1 MYKNI
6 YLYKNNYYFL
16 TFQPLCKY
24 YIRGK
29 KYSYIKSKE
38 DENVSSYKGIDISSY
53 QGYNIDFSAV
63 RNSGIEI
70 CIVKATESTMYTN
83 MYFDSQASG
92 ALNAGLKVGFYH
104 FFRGQGIAEADYF
117 CSVINR
123 YKDRMTIKPV
133 IDVEVPVA
141 DINNQVLLFINR
153 VKQVL
158 GLDCVIYS
166 GAYFAGDNLTDINL
180 LNYGLWVAYYYVSTP
195 TLRGI
200 WTGFVG
206 HQYSDQGIIPGI
218 NGYVDLNNFYDGMFI
233 GTPSSGGNTG
243 GVSPAPVGRTKNAD
257 GTYTVKSG
265 DTLSAIANDFGVTV
279 DQLVRWNNISNP
291 NLITVGQILYFSDK
305 SSSGLGQ
312 GIIPGINGYV
322 DLNNFYDGMFI
333 GTPGS
338 GGSTGGGGNTGGIIP
353 DPVVRIKNPDGTY
366 TVKSGDTLST
376 IANDFGVTVD
386 QLVRWNNIS
395 NPNLITVG
403 QILYFSDKSSSGSGT
418 TYVVQAGDT
427 LSGIAARFGTT
438 VANLVSLNN
447 ISDPN
452 LIYVGQVL
460 IISGSTSNYTS
471 YTVQAGD
478 SLSAIAARFGTTV
491 AELVSLNNISNPN
504 LIYVGQVLKIQLSG
518 NSSRTYTVQA
528 GDTLSSIAA
537 RFGTTVANLVA
548 LNNISDPNLIYVG
561 QVLYV

>member
-233 GTPSSGGNTG
+233 GTP
-243 GVSPAPVGRTKNAD
+243 
-257 GTYTVKSG
+257 
-265 DTLSAIANDFGVTV
+265 
-279 DQLVRWNNISNP
+279 
-291 NLITVGQILYFSDK
+291 
-305 SSSGLGQ
+305 
-312 GIIPGINGYV
+312 
-322 DLNNFYDGMFI
+322 
-333 GTPGS
+333 GS

-366 TVKSGDTLST
+366 TVKSGDTLSV

-438 VANLVSLNN
+438 VAELVSLNN

-460 IISGSTSNYTS
+460 
-471 YTVQAGD
+471 
-478 SLSAIAARFGTTV
+478 
-491 AELVSLNNISNPN
+491 
-504 LIYVGQVLKIQLSG
+504 KIPSSG

-528 GDTLSSIAA
+528 GDTLSYIAA
-537 RFGTTVANLVA
+537 KFGTTVANLVT

>member
-305 SSSGLGQ
+305 SSSG
-312 GIIPGINGYV
+312 
-322 DLNNFYDGMFI
+322 
-333 GTPGS
+333 
-338 GGSTGGGGNTGGIIP
+338 
-353 DPVVRIKNPDGTY
+353 
-366 TVKSGDTLST
+366 
-376 IANDFGVTVD
+376 
-386 QLVRWNNIS
+386 
-395 NPNLITVG
+395 
-403 QILYFSDKSSSGSGT
+403 SGT

-438 VANLVSLNN
+438 VAELVSLNN

-460 IISGSTSNYTS
+460 
-471 YTVQAGD
+471 
-478 SLSAIAARFGTTV
+478 
-491 AELVSLNNISNPN
+491 
-504 LIYVGQVLKIQLSG
+504 KIPSSG

-528 GDTLSSIAA
+528 GDTLSYIAA
-537 RFGTTVANLVA
+537 KFGTTVANLVT

>member
-206 HQYSDQGIIPGI
+206 HQYSDQ
-218 NGYVDLNNFYDGMFI
+218 F
-233 GTPSSGGNTG
+233 
-243 GVSPAPVGRTKNAD
+243 
-257 GTYTVKSG
+257 
-265 DTLSAIANDFGVTV
+265 
-279 DQLVRWNNISNP
+279 LV
-291 NLITVGQILYFSDK
+291 
-305 SSSGLGQ
+305 
-312 GIIPGINGYV
+312 
-322 DLNNFYDGMFI
+322 
-333 GTPGS
+333 
-338 GGSTGGGGNTGGIIP
+338 
-353 DPVVRIKNPDGTY
+353 
-366 TVKSGDTLST
+366 
-376 IANDFGVTVD
+376 
-386 QLVRWNNIS
+386 
-395 NPNLITVG
+395 
-403 QILYFSDKSSSGSGT
+403 
-418 TYVVQAGDT
+418 
-427 LSGIAARFGTT
+427 
-438 VANLVSLNN
+438 
-447 ISDPN
+447 
-452 LIYVGQVL
+452 
-460 IISGSTSNYTS
+460 
-471 YTVQAGD
+471 
-478 SLSAIAARFGTTV
+478 
-491 AELVSLNNISNPN
+491 
-504 LIYVGQVLKIQLSG
+504 
-518 NSSRTYTVQA
+518 
-528 GDTLSSIAA
+528 
-537 RFGTTVANLVA
+537 
-548 LNNISDPNLIYVG
+548 
-561 QVLYV
+561 

>member
-1 MYKNI
+1 M
-6 YLYKNNYYFL
+6 
-16 TFQPLCKY
+16 
-24 YIRGK
+24 
-29 KYSYIKSKE
+29 
-38 DENVSSYKGIDISSY
+38 SSYKGIDISSY
-53 QGYNIDFSAV
+53 QGYDIDFSAV
-63 RNSGIEI
+63 RNSGVEI
-70 CIVKATESTMYTN
+70 CIVKATESTTYTN
-83 MYFDSQASG
+83 MYFDNHASG
-92 ALNAGLKVGFYH
+92 ALNAGLNVGFYH

-117 CSVINR
+117 CSVINK

-133 IDVEVPVA
+133 IDVEVSMA

-166 GAYFAGDNLTDINL
+166 GAYFAGDNLIDINL
-180 LNYGLWVAYYYVSTP
+180 LNYGLWVAHYYVSTP

-218 NGYVDLNNFYDGMFI
+218 NAYVDLN
-233 GTPSSGGNTG
+233 T
-243 GVSPAPVGRTKNAD
+243 
-257 GTYTVKSG
+257 
-265 DTLSAIANDFGVTV
+265 
-279 DQLVRWNNISNP
+279 
-291 NLITVGQILYFSDK
+291 
-305 SSSGLGQ
+305 
-312 GIIPGINGYV
+312 
-322 DLNNFYDGMFI
+322 FYDGMFI

-366 TVKSGDTLST
+366 TVKSGDTLSV

>member
-1 MYKNI
+1 M
-6 YLYKNNYYFL
+6 
-16 TFQPLCKY
+16 
-24 YIRGK
+24 
-29 KYSYIKSKE
+29 
-38 DENVSSYKGIDISSY
+38 SSYKGIDISSY

-233 GTPSSGGNTG
+233 GTP
-243 GVSPAPVGRTKNAD
+243 
-257 GTYTVKSG
+257 
-265 DTLSAIANDFGVTV
+265 
-279 DQLVRWNNISNP
+279 
-291 NLITVGQILYFSDK
+291 
-305 SSSGLGQ
+305 
-312 GIIPGINGYV
+312 
-322 DLNNFYDGMFI
+322 
-333 GTPGS
+333 GS

-366 TVKSGDTLST
+366 TVKSGDTLSV

-427 LSGIAARFGTT
+427 LSG
-438 VANLVSLNN
+438 
-447 ISDPN
+447 
-452 LIYVGQVL
+452 
-460 IISGSTSNYTS
+460 
-471 YTVQAGD
+471 
-478 SLSAIAARFGTTV
+478 IAARFGTTV

>member
-1 MYKNI
+1 MVVGSNPTAPASKTSKYYLLVFFMYKNI

-291 NLITVGQILYFSDK
+291 NLIK
-305 SSSGLGQ
+305 
-312 GIIPGINGYV
+312 
-322 DLNNFYDGMFI
+322 
-333 GTPGS
+333 
-338 GGSTGGGGNTGGIIP
+338 
-353 DPVVRIKNPDGTY
+353 
-366 TVKSGDTLST
+366 
-376 IANDFGVTVD
+376 
-386 QLVRWNNIS
+386 
-395 NPNLITVG
+395 VG
-403 QILYFSDKSSSGSGT
+403 QILYFSDKSSSGSGSGI

-438 VANLVSLNN
+438 VAELVSLNN

-460 IISGSTSNYTS
+460 
-471 YTVQAGD
+471 
-478 SLSAIAARFGTTV
+478 
-491 AELVSLNNISNPN
+491 
-504 LIYVGQVLKIQLSG
+504 KIPSSG

-528 GDTLSSIAA
+528 GDTLSYIAA
-537 RFGTTVANLVA
+537 KFGTTVANLVT